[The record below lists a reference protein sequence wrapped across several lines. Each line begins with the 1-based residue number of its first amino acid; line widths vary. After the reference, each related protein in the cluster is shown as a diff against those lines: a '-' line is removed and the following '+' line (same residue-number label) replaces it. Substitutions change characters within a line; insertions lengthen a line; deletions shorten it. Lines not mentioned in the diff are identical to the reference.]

1 MSAFMMSN
9 ETLSMLT
16 DLIYRYHASGGEDF
30 GVWFP
35 TELMIELGDKAKYK
49 ELIFKTLAE
58 LNIQSLTERYDNAD
72 DMFNEVDYVTGCDI
86 WEPETYDREYG
97 IQMIKPW
104 HYQVL
109 KSLDCYLYQSCEGKC
124 YELPLYK
131 ALEKLRDKWGSYIAH
146 NHPDYELAD
155 WK

>member
-16 DLIYRYHASGGEDF
+16 EIIYRYHESGGEDF

-35 TELMIELGDKAKYK
+35 TELFVVLEEKTNYR
-49 ELIFKTLAE
+49 ELIFKALAE
-58 LNIQSLTERYDNAD
+58 LNIESLKERYGDTAEELYD
-72 DMFNEVDYVTGCDI
+72 EVDFIRGCDI
-86 WEPETYDREYG
+86 WEPEVYG
-97 IQMIKPW
+97 IKPW

-124 YELPLYK
+124 YSTPLYK
-131 ALEKLRDKWGSYIAH
+131 ALEKLRDKWGCYIAEK
-146 NHPDYELAD
+146 HPGYELAE